1 MSRQATPDGAGRPVE
16 IEQMLAHHEQLGA
29 QLRRRVDALATAVA
43 AVADFGRER
52 ADLHGF
58 LAGEVVPHALAEE
71 DSVYSAGAHHD
82 TLQPLV
88 AGMTMEH
95 ETLVAL
101 AARIATETAGV
112 AVASAAAAFLA
123 LFEVHVRK
131 ENDLLLPG
139 LLANGAEPAQLLA
152 SMHSAFETRRREA
165 NAGHPGAHT
174 TDDAGELLAQT
185 GEPVVDTRVHAA
197 GSCANMASESVD
209 ALEVGGSFVLVA
221 DHDPRGIHYMLEAER
236 PGSTSWQPLEEGP
249 DRWQVRIAK
258 VAVGAAPAG

>member
-1 MSRQATPDGAGRPVE
+1 MSRQATPSGHSRPIE
-16 IEQMLAHHEQLGA
+16 IEQMVAHHEQLGA
-29 QLRRRVDALATAVA
+29 QLRGRVHALATAVA
-43 AVADFGRER
+43 ATKDFGHER

-71 DSVYSAGAHHD
+71 DSVYSAGASHA

-101 AARIATETAGV
+101 AARIATDTDGV
-112 AVASAAAAFLA
+112 AVASAAAAFLE

-139 LLANGAEPAQLLA
+139 LLADGVDPAQLLA
-152 SMHSAFETRRREA
+152 GMHGAFEARRREVG
-165 NAGHPGAHT
+165 AGHPGANP

-185 GEPVVDTRVHAA
+185 GEPVVDTRVHAT
-197 GSCANMASESVD
+197 GSCASLASESVD

-221 DHDPRGIHYMLEAER
+221 DHDPRGIHYMLDAER
-236 PGSTSWQPLEEGP
+236 PGSTRWEPLEDGP

-258 VAVGAAPAG
+258 VAAGTIPAG